1 MATNLGEE
9 DAFRPLAGGP
19 DRDDSGGGRGDAV
32 ATLPEAAPVT
42 RRDLLRHAPRLRF
55 VAGGLVRRVELLR
68 LAFGVVW
75 AIDAY
80 LKWQP
85 AFISGYASN
94 VADGAKGQPSWLRP
108 WFHFWRHIVNLDP
121 HLLAYLTAV
130 VETAIAVGL
139 ILGLARRAVYI
150 SGIFW
155 SIGIW
160 TIPEGFG
167 GSFLSGA
174 TDIGTAIMYALVFA
188 VLYTLEGLPT
198 VTGVWSLD
206 HRIERR
212 APGWR
217 LVAEPGGRDPKELA
231 RVPR

>member
-1 MATNLGEE
+1 
-9 DAFRPLAGGP
+9 LASP
-19 DRDDSGGGRGDAV
+19 TRDQSGSR
-32 ATLPEAAPVT
+32 AA
-42 RRDLLRHAPRLRF
+42 LAPRYERLSRL
-55 VAGGLVRRVELLR
+55 VAGGLARRVELLR
-68 LAFGVVW
+68 LAFGLVW

-80 LKWQP
+80 LKWRP
-85 AFISGYASN
+85 AFITGYAGD

-108 WFHFWRHIVNLDP
+108 WFHFWRHVVNTDP
-121 HLLAYLTAV
+121 HLFAYLTAAA
-130 VETAIAVGL
+130 ETAIAVGL
-139 ILGLARRAVYI
+139 ILGVGRRVVYLG
-150 SGIFW
+150 GILW

-198 VTGVWSLD
+198 LTGVWSVD

-212 APGWR
+212 VPGWR
-217 LVAEPGGRDPKELA
+217 VVAEPGGRHPNELTKEG
-231 RVPR
+231 

>member
-1 MATNLGEE
+1 MAKHLDE
-9 DAFRPLAGGP
+9 DDASRPLAHDGEREG
-19 DRDDSGGGRGDAV
+19 SGGRHDE

-42 RRDLLRHAPRLRF
+42 DSELHRHAPRLSF

-68 LAFGVVW
+68 LAFGIVW

-94 VADGAKGQPSWLRP
+94 VVDGAKGQPSWLRP
-108 WFHFWRHIVNLDP
+108 WFRFWRHIVNLDP
-121 HLLAYLTAV
+121 HLLAYLTAAI
-130 VETAIAVGL
+130 ETAIAVGL
-139 ILGLARRAVYI
+139 ILGLARRAVYLG
-150 SGIFW
+150 GILW

-198 VTGVWSLD
+198 LTGVWSLD
-206 HRIERR
+206 HQIERR

-217 LVAEPGGRDPKELA
+217 LLAEPGGRDPNDLA
-231 RVPR
+231 RAP